1 MAHNSSLCKEVMST
15 AKLKGVSKERL
26 MFGTIVL
33 VLHEP
38 LTSAKY
44 MITHLHHS
52 PDTAMCTRCNDVK
65 CSNLLKC
72 RHLFHPPN

>member
-26 MFGTIVL
+26 MFGTLVL
-33 VLHEP
+33 MLHEP

-52 PDTAMCTRCNDVK
+52 PDTANDVK